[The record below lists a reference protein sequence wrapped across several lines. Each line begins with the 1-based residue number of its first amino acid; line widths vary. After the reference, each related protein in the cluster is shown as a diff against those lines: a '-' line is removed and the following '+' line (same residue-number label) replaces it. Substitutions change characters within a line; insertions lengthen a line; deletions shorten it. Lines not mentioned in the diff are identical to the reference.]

1 MVEYNPT
8 RVIPYPVNSF
18 SKQFKKDGPHFNRI
32 VGKHNDI

>member
-18 SKQFKKDGPHFNRI
+18 SKQFKKDGTHFYRI